1 MISPL
6 AYVDAKAQIGNN
18 VTIHPFAYVDKNV
31 VIGDNCEILPYAS
44 VLAGTTLGK
53 NNRVFQ
59 GAILGAEPQD
69 FRFKGE
75 ATRLTIGDNNVVREY
90 VVINR
95 ATRPDGETVIGN
107 RNYLLKGTRIGHDC
121 RIDDDCILGIECDLS
136 GDCHIHSKA
145 ILGGRVIIK
154 ENCRVGS
161 WALIKS
167 GCRTGKDIPPYILAA
182 HNPITYKGIDAFV
195 MRRNG
200 FEEATIENIALA
212 YRQIYGSGTSLENAI
227 LRIKDVCAATPEID
241 YILNF
246 IQESKLGTIPTYGEE
261 GLYPYLFLPY
271 ISRPADSSTGRLLL
285 SREYDSLSNAV
296 KPFTRT
302 NIQTTKPLN
311 NKSL

>member
-145 ILGGRVIIK
+145 ILGVRVIIK

-246 IQESKLGTIPTYGEE
+246 IQESKMGIIATYGEE
-261 GLYPYLFLPY
+261 GL
-271 ISRPADSSTGRLLL
+271 
-285 SREYDSLSNAV
+285 
-296 KPFTRT
+296 
-302 NIQTTKPLN
+302 
-311 NKSL
+311 